1 MKIKF
6 FALALAALTLLAC
19 EKTPDPIVPEETDYV
34 GTLVVESSKGPV
46 ENTEARVKFQP
57 NQDGSAELT
66 LYEVKFSPG
75 MPMKLD
81 VTIPDVKVTSTANKI
96 TLSGTDIIPLALG
109 GNKFPDH
116 IVTDLTGEIVG
127 DKMTLSLKFGGI
139 PTTYVGEK

>member
-1 MKIKF
+1 MKIKLF
-6 FALALAALTLLAC
+6 TLALAALTLLAC
-19 EKTPDPIVPEETDYV
+19 EKTPEPIVPEEADYV

-96 TLSGTDIIPLALG
+96 TLAGTDIIPLALG
-109 GNKFPDH
+109 GEFPNY